1 MRNENLEARMHRSL
15 TKPMT
20 WGGLPRNVF
29 LLFVVISILI
39 FILLRNT
46 IGVAIIINGIV
57 WFGCKYATTKD
68 PQFFDILW
76 NHIKKEE
83 FVLYG
88 TTQAKKRIEC
98 MD

>member
-29 LLFVVISILI
+29 LLFVVISI
-39 FILLRNT
+39 
-46 IGVAIIINGIV
+46 GVAIIINGIV

-76 NHIKKEE
+76 NHIKKDKGMYKAE
-83 FVLYG
+83 
-88 TTQAKKRIEC
+88 
-98 MD
+98 

>member
-29 LLFVVISILI
+29 LLFVVTSILI

-68 PQFFDILW
+68 PQFLIFSGI
-76 NHIKKEE
+76 I
-83 FVLYG
+83 
-88 TTQAKKRIEC
+88 
-98 MD
+98 

>member
-29 LLFVVISILI
+29 LLFVLIAILI

-46 IGVAIIINGIV
+46 IGIAII
-57 WFGCKYATTKD
+57 
-68 PQFFDILW
+68 
-76 NHIKKEE
+76 
-83 FVLYG
+83 
-88 TTQAKKRIEC
+88 
-98 MD
+98 M

>member
-20 WGGLPRNVF
+20 WGVF
-29 LLFVVISILI
+29 LLFVLIAILI

-46 IGVAIIINGIV
+46 IGIAIIINGIV

-76 NHIKKEE
+76 NHIKNDKGMYKSE
-83 FVLYG
+83 
-88 TTQAKKRIEC
+88 
-98 MD
+98 